1 MWACCSTAKIDLAH
15 YEALLIESH
24 RMFAGPIYVKLLWET
39 GRNLRD
45 AVGHLTDVMEY
56 FSREGRAQNLPLGV

>member
-1 MWACCSTAKIDLAH
+1 
-15 YEALLIESH
+15 
-24 RMFAGPIYVKLLWET
+24 MFAGPIYVKLLWET